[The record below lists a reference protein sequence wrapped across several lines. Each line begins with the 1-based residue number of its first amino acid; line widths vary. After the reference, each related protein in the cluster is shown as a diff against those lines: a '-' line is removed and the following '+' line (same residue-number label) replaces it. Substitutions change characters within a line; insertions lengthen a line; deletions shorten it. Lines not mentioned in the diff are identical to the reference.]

1 MKKLFVFL
9 LTVVLLIPCGASGI
23 DIRKEGTVQHGGM
36 RMPSFERVSADY

>member
-23 DIRKEGTVQHGGM
+23 DIRKEGTVQYNTAAKLDA
-36 RMPSFERVSADY
+36 RILLK